1 MVVKDRAFAGFSQQA
16 PVSFD
21 ADGERRV
28 SSASR
33 VWFRKGGCGER
44 RAFSSEFAINRKFTP
59 NQISRSFREF
69 SAI

>member
-1 MVVKDRAFAGFSQQA
+1 VVRDDAFAGFSPQA

-28 SSASR
+28 SSAIR

-44 RAFSSEFAINRKFTP
+44 PFFCGEVVINRKFTP
-59 NQISRSFREF
+59 NQISRVFGKF